1 MKDKT
6 YWINWLK
13 AALIRAIKTACQV
26 AVATIGTTATMGGVN
41 WVMVGSTS
49 LLSAIMSML
58 TSLGG
63 LPEVETSEPVTTT
76 TTTINK

>member
-41 WVMVGSTS
+41 WAMVGSTS

-63 LPEVETSEPVTTT
+63 LPEVEPTSATTNT
-76 TTTINK
+76 SSNV